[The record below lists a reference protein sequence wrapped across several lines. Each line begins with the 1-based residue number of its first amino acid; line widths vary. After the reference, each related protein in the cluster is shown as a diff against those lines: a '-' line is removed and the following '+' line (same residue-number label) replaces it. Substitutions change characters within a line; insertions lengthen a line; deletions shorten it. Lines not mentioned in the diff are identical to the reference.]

1 MKMKKSLNK
10 VDIESFSLLDDNS
23 LISKYLNDLSYFLLK
38 KDTGINI
45 YNGTITKKFLLDGRY
60 IIHSKHIRS
69 LFLKKDTIVGV
80 GCMQLYDYKTNSY
93 NSTLIIYYKN
103 IVFYS
108 NMKLTDFENDKT
120 IFTDITKQFLR
131 KLKLSDLINI

>member
-1 MKMKKSLNK
+1 
-10 VDIESFSLLDDNS
+10 
-23 LISKYLNDLSYFLLK
+23 
-38 KDTGINI
+38 
-45 YNGTITKKFLLDGRY
+45 
-60 IIHSKHIRS
+60 
-69 LFLKKDTIVGV
+69 
-80 GCMQLYDYKTNSY
+80 MQLYDYKTNSY